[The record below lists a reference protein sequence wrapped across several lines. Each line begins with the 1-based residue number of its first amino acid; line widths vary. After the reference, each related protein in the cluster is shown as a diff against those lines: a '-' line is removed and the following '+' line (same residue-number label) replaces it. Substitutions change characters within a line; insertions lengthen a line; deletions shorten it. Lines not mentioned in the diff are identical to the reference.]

1 MAAGCWLVAAEAV
14 VGPVGLV
21 LWCVEVQSGQMRSC
35 ERRARSFCRLHAQRG
50 GRVIICNSENLLV
63 RHA

>member
-35 ERRARSFCRLHAQRG
+35 ERRARSFCLLHAQRG
-50 GRVIICNSENLLV
+50 GP
-63 RHA
+63 